1 MGVIFDQNSFKDK
14 LKELE
19 NLIAKENFWDDNQKA
34 QDILKE
40 KNFVEKIINEHCK
53 LNSICNDLN
62 DFVNS
67 LEKEYDEDLYIELK
81 SSLKS
86 LKKNIKSLEANCYL
100 SNESD
105 KFDCFLE
112 VHAGAGGTESQDW
125 ADMIRRMYLKWSEKS
140 GRSCILISE
149 SKGEEAGIKSSTIK
163 ISGINSFGYLSMK
176 AGYTG

>member
-19 NLIAKENFWDDNQKA
+19 SLIAEENLWNDNLKA
-34 QDILKE
+34 LVILKE
-40 KNFVEKIINEHCK
+40 KNFVEKIINEHFK

-67 LEKEYDEDLYIELK
+67 LEKEYDEDLYLELK

-86 LKKNIKSLEANCYL
+86 LEKNIKSLEANCYL

-105 KFDCFLE
+105 NVIEVKFKKCDIFICLIGFVIGFFALI
-112 VHAGAGGTESQDW
+112 G
-125 ADMIRRMYLKWSEKS
+125 I
-140 GRSCILISE
+140 ILPS
-149 SKGEEAGIKSSTIK
+149 
-163 ISGINSFGYLSMK
+163 
-176 AGYTG
+176 